1 MNQTPAI
8 VLFDGVCNL
17 CNGAVRFIAANDPG
31 GHFAFLS
38 LQSPRGAA
46 LLGPGSAPPAAS
58 IVVLDGGKRYE
69 ESDAVLHIA
78 VNLRWPWPLAFGLI
92 LVPRNVRDAA
102 YRWVARNRYGWFG
115 RRDVCALPPPEWRER
130 FLDEHAD
137 VT

>member
-1 MNQTPAI
+1 LSESPAI

-17 CNGAVRFIAANDPG
+17 CNGAVRFIAANDPA

-58 IVVLDGGKRYE
+58 IVVLDAGKRYE

-78 VNLRWPWPLAFGLI
+78 VYLRWPWPLVFGLI
-92 LVPRNVRDAA
+92 LLPRSVRDAA
-102 YRWVARNRYGWFG
+102 YRWVARNRYRWFG
-115 RRDVCALPPPEWRER
+115 RRDVCALPPPEWHDR
-130 FLDEHAD
+130 FLDENAGGM
-137 VT
+137 

>member
-1 MNQTPAI
+1 MSTTPAI

-17 CNGAVRFIAANDPG
+17 CNGAVRFIAANDPT

-38 LQSPRGAA
+38 LQSPRAA
-46 LLGPGSAPPAAS
+46 TLLGPGGAPPAAS

-78 VNLRWPWPLAFGLI
+78 VNLRAPWPLAFGLI
-92 LVPRNVRDAA
+92 LVPRSVRDAA
-102 YRWVARNRYGWFG
+102 YRWVARNRYRWFG
-115 RRDVCALPPPEWRER
+115 RRDVCALPPAAWRER
-130 FLDEHAD
+130 FLDENAD